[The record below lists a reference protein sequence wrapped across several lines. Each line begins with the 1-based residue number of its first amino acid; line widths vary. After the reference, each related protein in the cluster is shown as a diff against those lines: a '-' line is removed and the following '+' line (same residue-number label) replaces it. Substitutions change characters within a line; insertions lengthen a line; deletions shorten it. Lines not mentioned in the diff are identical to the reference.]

1 MQKGL
6 NIKEEIINKRPG
18 VHYISNQLEDKLKEI
33 LRELHQ
39 ENIFNQYGMSYT
51 YRCDEDYISLV
62 IHKEINY

>member
-39 ENIFNQYGMSYT
+39 DNILNQYGMSYT
-51 YRCDEDYISLV
+51 YGYEDDYIYL
-62 IHKEINY
+62 ILHKEINY